1 MKKILRKYGLL
12 LLITLIS
19 IGLVTGCGGAKQE
32 TNEQKAN
39 GEQKQEVIEIKLAHS
54 SPAANDKLE
63 YACQEFKKYVEE
75 KTNGKVKITTYPAS
89 QLGAE
94 REQLEGLQL
103 GTIEMAALSTGPF
116 PGIFPEIMVFDMPF
130 LFSSDKVA
138 YEVLDGPL
146 GSEIF
151 DLMREKTGIKGLAWG
166 ENGFRHFTN
175 SVRSIKKPDDMKG
188 LKIRTMENPAHM
200 AMVTALGAS
209 PTPMAFNEVYTALQQ
224 KVVDGQENPVSLIVS
239 MRFHE
244 VQKFVTLDGHVY
256 NPHILLINDK
266 FYNSL
271 PEDVQK
277 VFNEG
282 AVIWKDEERKYNKTQ
297 TKEGLKIMKEAGVE
311 VTELSLEEV
320 QAFRDATKSVYE
332 TIGKKE
338 VGEELLNKVLEAV
351 RQAESK

>member
-1 MKKILRKYGLL
+1 MRKIKKVGLL

-19 IGLVTGCGGAKQE
+19 LGLLAGCGGGAKQE
-32 TNEQKAN
+32 AAQESQADA
-39 GEQKQEVIEIKLAHS
+39 EQEVIEIKLAHS

-75 KTNGKVKITTYPAS
+75 KTNGRVKITTYPAS

-94 REQLEGLQL
+94 REELEGLQL

-130 LFSSDKVA
+130 IFSSDQVA
-138 YEVLDGPL
+138 YEVLDGPM
-146 GSEIF
+146 GQEIF
-151 DLMREKTGIKGLAWG
+151 DLMREKTGIRGLAWG
-166 ENGFRHFTN
+166 ENGFRNFTN
-175 SVRSIKKPDDMKG
+175 SVRTIKRPEDMQG

-224 KVVDGQENPVSLIVS
+224 KVVDGEENPVSLIVS

-244 VQKFVTLDGHVY
+244 VQKYATLDGHVY
-256 NPHILLINDK
+256 NPHILLINESL
-266 FYNSL
+266 YQTL

-277 VFNEG
+277 ILNEG
-282 AVIWKDEERKYNKTQ
+282 AAIWKDEERKYNKTQ
-297 TKEGLKIMKEAGVE
+297 TEEGIQIMKDAGVE
-311 VTELSLEEV
+311 VTELTLEEV
-320 QAFRDATKSVYE
+320 QAFRDATKSVYD

-338 VGEELLNKVLEAV
+338 VGEELLNKVLAAV
-351 RQAESK
+351 KQAESK